1 MEGRRDGGT
10 EGWGAGG
17 PEGHGAA
24 SPRQSSPWA
33 PTLSRQTAQHRDLF
47 RNDFSWKV
55 WGGAGGGCGEG
66 GTAWECGD
74 TMGMWHSG
82 MSSSPPPTVPV
93 SLTHAP
99 PPHCVPLQEAVRAQ
113 PRKWLWGGL
122 AWEIGDGEDTA
133 GEDTEGGSG
142 AFSPCPLWG
151 CLASGNAA
159 IGASAPRV
167 FPPGGIP
174 RPQMLTPPHPT
185 RVPIPRRAPTRRVT
199 LHPQPQSAV
208 PLPTPFLT
216 PNPIALP
223 HHSPPVAA
231 PHPRRVP
238 VSLHGALS
246 LDTCPQPPWNST
258 PHRSPTPSPSLPIAP
273 SQSPN
278 TRVPTPPH
286 APHA

>member
-1 MEGRRDGGT
+1 MNMGTWGWRHWRRGDTVTWRQWGCSDTGTSWGRGGDRDSGDGGTWGWRNGGMEGRRDGGT

-113 PRKWLWGGL
+113 PRKWLWGGAGVGNRRWGGHCWGGHRGGEWGVL
-122 AWEIGDGEDTA
+122 PVPAMGLPRKWERSNRGKCPTCVPPRGDTA
-133 GEDTEGGSG
+133 
-142 AFSPCPLWG
+142 
-151 CLASGNAA
+151 
-159 IGASAPRV
+159 
-167 FPPGGIP
+167 
-174 RPQMLTPPHPT
+174 
-185 RVPIPRRAPTRRVT
+185 
-199 LHPQPQSAV
+199 
-208 PLPTPFLT
+208 T
-216 PNPIALP
+216 PNVN
-223 HHSPPVAA
+223 PP
-231 PHPRRVP
+231 
-238 VSLHGALS
+238 
-246 LDTCPQPPWNST
+246 
-258 PHRSPTPSPSLPIAP
+258 
-273 SQSPN
+273 
-278 TRVPTPPH
+278 PPH
-286 APHA
+286 ACPHSP